1 MQGLHHQQQQLAA
14 LLTVALPKEDPSKS
28 TSTST
33 TSAAED
39 DESSR
44 VAAITSL
51 KRAILY
57 PPNSLLITHSASF
70 LAQGFSQLLSDKYA
84 FISLSFSALY
94 LLVLLYACHVFDEF
108 PKRNLICSLPSL
120 LVLFEQYCH
129 LLMRNHITQSL
140 VTQAII

>member
-14 LLTVALPKEDPSKS
+14 LLTVALPKDDPSKS
-28 TSTST
+28 TSTSAT
-33 TSAAED
+33 ED

-51 KRAILY
+51 QRAILY

-84 FISLSFSALY
+84 LFSRLFLY
-94 LLVLLYACHVFDEF
+94 MHAMFSTNV
-108 PKRNLICSLPSL
+108 P
-120 LVLFEQYCH
+120 
-129 LLMRNHITQSL
+129 
-140 VTQAII
+140 